1 MKKNIFLTLLSISI
15 FFISCSNKE
24 NISFQLKPEL
34 SKTLL
39 VLDDALIN
47 LQIKD
52 STQTDF
58 GSIKCP
64 HCNILHTRAAEAVYP
79 LTIGY
84 KITNDNK
91 YLHSAISLGNWLIEL
106 QEKDGSW
113 KETPEEWTGT
123 TTDQLL
129 MLLLSYPILENHLSQ
144 SEKEKWQSSMKG
156 AADYLTEVMS
166 PEFASINYV
175 ATTTATLSV
184 VYKLFND
191 EKYLNKATSLAHR
204 TISKMDEDG
213 FIEGEGGRS
222 LNNKYGVDL
231 GYDMEMSLWGLG
243 YYAKLTNDAMVND
256 YVKKALANH
265 IYFVYPDG
273 SLDNSWGI
281 RSNKWTNFGS
291 ATSDGMQ
298 VLMALYKDENPIY
311 ANASKL
317 NLEFL
322 RKNIRDG
329 IVSYGSLYWE
339 IFDNP
344 PCIYPTFAKA
354 KNLAMAYEL
363 DNDQPSE
370 IKNIPT
376 QNKNWLKQ
384 FNTLN
389 VTMVRTEN
397 IVSTI
402 TAYNYKD
409 YEKVNKSKYMF
420 RPAGGSI
427 SNLWIENHG
436 YLQAGSQTEY
446 HRWEPMHFPEAENV
460 KALTPRIEL
469 ITKGDYFTN
478 LFEFDARI
486 NSEKLSDNN
495 YQITTNGELKNKK
508 WEAIGIAYKLT
519 HTFTSNSIIKNIE
532 LRYHDYSDTV
542 YIVEPIIDYPNMDF
556 KKLDAN
562 SVSIKSPNKNFEFIL
577 KEGDYE
583 IIIGK
588 DKENYWSPYPALRA
602 YPIVIV
608 IPPNQKG
615 FINNVEF
622 EIKIK

>member
-1 MKKNIFLTLLSISI
+1 MKKNIFLIVILFLII
-15 FFISCSNKE
+15 HISCSNKE
-24 NISFQLKPEL
+24 NKDILLKPEL
-34 SKTLL
+34 AKTLIE
-39 VLDDALIN
+39 LDNALLN

-52 STQTDF
+52 STQIDF
-58 GSIKCP
+58 GSIQCP

-79 LTIGY
+79 LSVAF
-84 KITNDNK
+84 KITKENK
-91 YLHSAISLGNWLIEL
+91 YLNSAISLGNWLIKH
-106 QEKDGSW
+106 QEEDGSW

-129 MLLLSYPILENHLSQ
+129 MMILAYSILEKSLSDFENE
-144 SEKEKWQSSMKG
+144 SWKNSMIK

-175 ATTTATLSV
+175 ATTTATLAAAN
-184 VYKLFND
+184 KLLRN
-191 EKYLNKATSLAHR
+191 EKYLHKAKSLAHR

-243 YYAKLTNDAMVND
+243 YYSKLTNDSLVNN

-281 RSNKWTNFGS
+281 RSNKWTNYGS

-298 VLMALYKDENPIY
+298 VLMALYKDEDPIY

-322 RKNIRDG
+322 RKNIKDG

-339 IFDNP
+339 IFNDP

-363 DNDQPSE
+363 DDEKPFE
-370 IKNIPT
+370 IKNIYT
-376 QNKNWLKQ
+376 QNKNWIKH

-389 VTMVRTEN
+389 VVLFRTDE

-409 YEKVNKSKYMF
+409 YEKVNKSKYMY

-427 SNLWIENHG
+427 SNLWIEGHG

-469 ITKGDYFTN
+469 KTKDGYFTN
-478 LFEFDARI
+478 LYEFDSRI
-486 NSEKLSDNN
+486 VSEKIADNN
-495 YQITTNGELKNKK
+495 FKVTTYGELKNNK
-508 WEAIGIAYKLT
+508 WEAVGIAYKLS
-519 HTFTSNSIIKNIE
+519 HTFKNNTITKNIE

-542 YIVEPIIDYPNMDF
+542 FVVEPIIQYPNVEF
-556 KKLDAN
+556 EKLDSKN
-562 SVSIKSPNKNFEFIL
+562 VDISSQNKSFQFKILQGDFELIL
-577 KEGDYE
+577 GEE
-583 IIIGK
+583 
-588 DKENYWSPYPALRA
+588 KENYWSPYPALRA
-602 YPIVIV
+602 YPIKIV
-608 IPPNQKG
+608 IPPNENG
-615 FINNVEF
+615 FINTIEF